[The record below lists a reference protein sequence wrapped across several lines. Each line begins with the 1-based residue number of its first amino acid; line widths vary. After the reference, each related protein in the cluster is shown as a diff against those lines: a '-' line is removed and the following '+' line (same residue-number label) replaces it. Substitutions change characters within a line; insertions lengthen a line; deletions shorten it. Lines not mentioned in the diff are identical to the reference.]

1 MREVH
6 DGHARRGAGDLL
18 DSGLHPGQ
26 PDHAMAQRR
35 SSTLYAL
42 NLLLQQNISCGPRAD
57 HFDAEGCGTGTRAL
71 VGEERHLPTH
81 GTIVYVPLI
90 DLNKQ
95 MGSVE
100 FAFGT
105 VRGPNADPIWPRKIL
120 CRKRPQAER
129 LLGHSTCCTMARL
142 ARRSNSTSSRRTIA
156 TRGTTVMRAGRRCPA
171 RLTRPDWCVASLR

>member
-1 MREVH
+1 
-6 DGHARRGAGDLL
+6 
-18 DSGLHPGQ
+18 
-26 PDHAMAQRR
+26 MAQRR

-42 NLLLQQNISCGPRAD
+42 SLPLQQNISCWPRAD
-57 HFDAEGCGTGTRAL
+57 SFDAEGCGTGTRAL

-105 VRGPNADPIWPRKIL
+105 VRGPNADNHGR
-120 CRKRPQAER
+120 ER
-129 LLGHSTCCTMARL
+129 SVVGSGHS
-142 ARRSNSTSSRRTIA
+142 
-156 TRGTTVMRAGRRCPA
+156 
-171 RLTRPDWCVASLR
+171 